1 MDSATRNLLGLLCV
15 SITLTAYVLCGFV
28 AYILVP
34 FMAAADRPP
43 LAGTLAGAAVATLL
57 VAAATRASAVAGGQ
71 VRAARRLAT
80 QVEACAGPIPSRLRQ
95 AAAEMDLGGRVEVI
109 ESRAP
114 FSFVYGLL
122 EPRVAISLGLLK
134 VLDEDEL
141 RAALAHERYHVRK
154 LDPLRAMV
162 GATLVRAFFLLPF
175 CAALRDR
182 YLEGRELAADRAARR
197 VCGARPL
204 GGALLK
210 AVEGPIWR
218 EPSASAPL
226 GGRDLLAA
234 RIEQLETGLAP
245 RTHTNLSGLGTS
257 ALGAVAFTCLFG
269 AAIAGIGG
277 VASIPAAAAREFSVG
292 GTVLG
297 GACLA
302 PLVLAVALTYR
313 RLARRAGR
321 PLAVAGR
328 R

>member
-1 MDSATRNLLGLLCV
+1 MDSATRNLLGLLGV
-15 SITLTAYVLCGFV
+15 SITLTAYVVCGFV

-34 FMAAADRPP
+34 FTAVADRPP

-57 VAAATRASAVAGGQ
+57 VVATARAFTALREG
-71 VRAARRLAT
+71 VRTVRRLAT
-80 QVEACAGPIPSRLRQ
+80 QVEACAGPIPSRLLL

-114 FSFVYGLL
+114 FSFVHGLL
-122 EPRVAISLGLLK
+122 EPRVAISLGLLDA
-134 VLDEDEL
+134 LDEDEL
-141 RAALAHERYHVRK
+141 RAALAHESYHVRK

-162 GATLVRAFFLLPF
+162 GATLVRAFFLLPI

-182 YLEGRELAADRAARR
+182 YLDGRELAADRAAREA
-197 VCGARPL
+197 CGTRPL

-218 EPSASAPL
+218 EPLVSAPL
-226 GGRDLLAA
+226 GGDDLLAV

-245 RTHTNLSGLGTS
+245 PTGASLTGLGTS
-257 ALGAVAFTCLFG
+257 ALGAIAFICLFG
-269 AAIAGIGG
+269 VAVAGIGG
-277 VASIPAAAAREFSVG
+277 VASLPAAAAREFSIG
-292 GTVLG
+292 GTLLG
-297 GACLA
+297 LACLA
-302 PLVLAVALTYR
+302 PPAFAVALAYR

-321 PLAVAGR
+321 PLPAAGR